1 MRAPILTAALL
12 AALGASTSS
21 FALKAQQTVETET
34 VIRLAD
40 GSETVERQPAQKVL
54 PGERIVYTLNY
65 TNDEAKPATDLV
77 LTMPVPAELKYI
89 EGSASDT
96 GLPPAY
102 STDGGKSYAARNVL
116 QVRGANGALRQAGA
130 ADITNIRWTV
140 PGPISSGASG
150 SLSFKGIV
158 E

>member
-1 MRAPILTAALL
+1 MRNSIITAVLL
-12 AALGASTSS
+12 AGLGASASS
-21 FALKAQQTVETET
+21 FALTAKQTVETET

-40 GSETVERQPAQKVL
+40 GSETVERATAEKVL
-54 PGERIVYTLNY
+54 PGQRIVYTLNF

-77 LTMPVPAELKYI
+77 LTMPVPAELKYL

-102 STDGGKSYAARNVL
+102 SADGGKSYASRNVL
-116 QVRGANGALRQAGA
+116 QVRGANGALRQAEA
-130 ADITNIRWTV
+130 SDITNIRWTV